1 METVNR
7 KFRVLRALS
16 VLALMLG
23 GCTAPVQQPEEP
35 AAGEPAETEAAE
47 QEAEAEAAEHETAQ
61 PEAEKT
67 GDIEVLF
74 TSDIHCGLQ
83 QGFGVVGLQQI
94 RETLEKKG
102 VETILVDNG
111 DAVQGDA
118 LGTLTKG
125 KAIVT
130 IMNDLDYD
138 VVIPGNHDFDF
149 GMDEFFE
156 LTEMAEHPYISCNFN
171 KGGELLFDPYII
183 REAAGKKIAFIGVTT
198 PETLF
203 SSDPKHFQDENGNYI
218 YGFMEGQDGSQFM
231 ETIQKN
237 VDEVRS
243 KGADYVVLMA
253 HVGNEESNAPY
264 NFQTIIERTSGIDVI
279 LDGHSHDT
287 DQVTMNDKD
296 GNPVIRVAS
305 GTKLQGIGYVR
316 ISGKD
321 GAIKCGM
328 YSWNNDV
335 SAADLFG
342 IENEVSEPLKKIYDD
357 LEKTTQIVVAKTD
370 VDLVIY
376 DPQKKKDDGSPVRIV
391 RSQETNLADLAADA
405 VLHETGAE
413 IALVNGGGVRSNI
426 KAGDITY
433 GDLMAVMPFSNQ
445 LCVSVL
451 TGQQIKDM
459 LEWGAKALPGEDGGF
474 LQVAGMTY
482 EIQADIPSSCVTDTE
497 GLFAGVNGEYR
508 VRNIL
513 VGGEPLDLKKTYRV
527 AGNEFMMK
535 SHGDGFAMVGPE
547 NIEIDQIKVD
557 NQALIDYI
565 KDGLGGTVGSDYS
578 DPYGEGRI
586 TIHGLD

>member
-16 VLALMLG
+16 ALALMLG
-23 GCTAPVQQPEEP
+23 GCAAPAQQPEEP
-35 AAGEPAETEAAE
+35 AESAPAETEAAA
-47 QEAEAEAAEHETAQ
+47 QETAQ
-61 PEAEKT
+61 PEIEKT

-111 DAVQGDA
+111 DAIQGDA

-125 KAIVT
+125 EAVVT
-130 IMNDLDYD
+130 IMNDLNYE
-138 VVIPGNHDFDF
+138 VVIPGNHEFDF
-149 GMDEFFE
+149 GMDTFLE
-156 LTEMAEHPYISCNFN
+156 LTKKAEHPYISCNFN
-171 KGGELLFDPYII
+171 KGGELLFEPYII
-183 REAAGKKIAFIGVTT
+183 KEAAGKKIAFIGVTT
-198 PETLF
+198 PETLV
-203 SSDPKHFQDENGNYI
+203 SSDPKYFKDENGNYI
-218 YGFMEGQDGSQFM
+218 YGFMEGEDGSAFI

-243 KGADYVVLMA
+243 KGADYVILMA
-253 HVGNEESNAPY
+253 HVGNEESKAPY

-296 GNPVIRVAS
+296 GNPVIRSAA
-305 GTKLQGIGYVR
+305 GTKLQGIGYMR

-321 GAIKCGM
+321 GSVKCGM

-342 IENEVSEPLKKIYDD
+342 IENEISAPLQKIYDD
-357 LEKTTQIVVAKTD
+357 LEKITQTVIARTD
-370 VDLVIY
+370 VDLVIH
-376 DPQKKKDDGSPVRIV
+376 DPVKKKDDGSPVRIV

-413 IALVNGGGVRSNI
+413 IALVNGGGVRTTI
-426 KAGDITY
+426 KTGDITY
-433 GDLMAVMPFSNQ
+433 GDVMAVMPFSNQ
-445 LCVSVL
+445 ICVSVL

-459 LEWGAKALPGEDGGF
+459 LEWGAKSLPGEDGGF

-497 GLFAGVNGEYR
+497 GQFAGVDGEYR

-513 VGGEPLDLKKTYRV
+513 VDGEPLDLKKTYRV

-547 NIEIDQIKVD
+547 NVEIDQIKID
-557 NQALIDYI
+557 NQVLIDYI
-565 KDGLGGTVGSDYS
+565 KDVLGGTVGSEYAN
-578 DPYGEGRI
+578 PYGEGRI

>member
-1 METVNR
+1 MKTINR
-7 KFRVLRALS
+7 RFRVLHALS
-16 VLALMLG
+16 ALALMLG
-23 GCTAPVQQPEEP
+23 GCAAPVQQPEEP
-35 AAGEPAETEAAE
+35 EVTPAETETAA
-47 QEAEAEAAEHETAQ
+47 QETAR
-61 PEAEKT
+61 PEIEKT

-102 VETILVDNG
+102 VETLLVDNG
-111 DAVQGDA
+111 DAIQGEA

-125 KAIVT
+125 KAVVT
-130 IMNDLDYD
+130 IMNDLHYD
-138 VVIPGNHDFDF
+138 AAIPGNHEFDF
-149 GMDEFFE
+149 GMENFLE
-156 LTEMAEHPYISCNFN
+156 LAEMAEHPYISCNFN

-183 REAAGKKIAFIGVTT
+183 REATGKKIAFIGVTT
-198 PETLF
+198 PETLI
-203 SSDPKHFQDENGNYI
+203 SSDPKYFMDENGNYI
-218 YGFMEGQDGSQFM
+218 YGFMEDGDGSAFI

-253 HVGNEESNAPY
+253 HVGNEETSAPY

-287 DQVTMNDKD
+287 DQVTMNDRD
-296 GNPVIRVAS
+296 GNPVIRSAA
-305 GTKLQGIGYVR
+305 GTKLQGIGYMR
-316 ISGKD
+316 ISGED
-321 GAIKCGM
+321 GSIKCGM

-335 SAADLFG
+335 PATDLFG
-342 IENEVSEPLKKIYDD
+342 IENEVSEPLQKIYDD
-357 LEKTTQIVVAKTD
+357 LEKTTQIVIAKTD

-376 DPQKKKDDGSPVRIV
+376 DPVKKKDDGSPMRIV

-405 VLHETGAE
+405 ILHETGAE
-413 IALVNGGGVRSNI
+413 IALVNGGSVRSTI
-426 KAGDITY
+426 KTGDITY
-433 GDLMAVMPFSNQ
+433 GDIMAVMPFSNQ
-445 LCVSVL
+445 ICVSVL

-459 LEWGAKALPGEDGGF
+459 LEWGAKALPGESGGF

-535 SHGDGFAMVGPE
+535 SHGDGFAMLGPE
-547 NIEIDQIKVD
+547 NVEIDQIKID
-557 NQALIDYI
+557 NQVLIDYI
-565 KDGLGGTVGSDYS
+565 KDELGGTVGSEYAN
-578 DPYGEGRI
+578 PYGEGRI
-586 TIHGLD
+586 TIHGLN

>member
-1 METVNR
+1 MKTTDIR
-7 KFRVLRALS
+7 FRALHALTA
-16 VLALMLG
+16 LALMLG
-23 GCTAPVQQPEEP
+23 GCAAPAQQPEEP
-35 AAGEPAETEAAE
+35 EVTPAETETAA
-47 QEAEAEAAEHETAQ
+47 QETAQ
-61 PEAEKT
+61 PETEKT

-83 QGFGVVGLQQI
+83 QGFGAVGLQQI

-102 VETILVDNG
+102 VVTLLVDNG
-111 DAVQGDA
+111 DAIQGEA

-125 KAIVT
+125 KAVVT
-130 IMNDLDYD
+130 IMNDLNYD
-138 VVIPGNHDFDF
+138 VVIPGNHEFDF
-149 GMDEFFE
+149 GMDTFLE
-156 LTEMAEHPYISCNFN
+156 LTKKAEHPYISCNFN
-171 KGGELLFDPYII
+171 KGGELLFEPYII
-183 REAAGKKIAFIGVTT
+183 KEAAGKKIAFIGVTT
-198 PETLF
+198 PETLV
-203 SSDPKHFQDENGNYI
+203 SSDPKYFKDENGNYI
-218 YGFMEGQDGSQFM
+218 YGFMEGGDGSKFI

-253 HVGNEESNAPY
+253 HVGNEESKAPY

-296 GNPVIRVAS
+296 GNPVIRSAA
-305 GTKLQGIGYVR
+305 GTKLQGIGYMR
-316 ISGKD
+316 ISGED
-321 GAIKCGM
+321 GSIKCGM

-342 IENEVSEPLKKIYDD
+342 IENEVSAPLQKIYDD
-357 LEKTTQIVVAKTD
+357 LEKTTQIVIAKTD

-376 DPQKKKDDGSPVRIV
+376 DPMKKKDDGSPVRIV

-405 VLHETGAE
+405 ILHETGAE
-413 IALVNGGGVRSNI
+413 IALVNGGSVRSTI
-426 KAGDITY
+426 KTGDITY
-433 GDLMAVMPFSNQ
+433 GDIMAVMPFSNQ
-445 LCVSVL
+445 ICVSVL

-459 LEWGAKALPGEDGGF
+459 LEWGARALPGENGGF
-474 LQVAGMTY
+474 LQAAGMTY

-497 GLFAGVNGEYR
+497 GQFAGVNGEYR

-547 NIEIDQIKVD
+547 NVEIDQIKVD
-557 NQALIDYI
+557 NQVLIDYI
-565 KDGLGGTVGSDYS
+565 KDELGGTVGSEYAN
-578 DPYGEGRI
+578 PYGEGRI

>member
-1 METVNR
+1 MKTTDIR
-7 KFRVLRALS
+7 FRALHALTA
-16 VLALMLG
+16 LALMLG
-23 GCTAPVQQPEEP
+23 GCAAPAQQPEEP
-35 AAGEPAETEAAE
+35 AESAPAEMEAAA
-47 QEAEAEAAEHETAQ
+47 QETAQ
-61 PEAEKT
+61 PETEKT

-111 DAVQGDA
+111 DAIQGDA

-125 KAIVT
+125 EAVVT
-130 IMNDLDYD
+130 IMNDLNYD
-138 VVIPGNHDFDF
+138 VVIPGNHEFDF
-149 GMDEFFE
+149 GMDTFLE
-156 LTEMAEHPYISCNFN
+156 LTKKAEHPYISCNFN
-171 KGGELLFDPYII
+171 KGGELLFEPYII
-183 REAAGKKIAFIGVTT
+183 KEAAGKKIAFIGVTT
-198 PETLF
+198 PETLV
-203 SSDPKHFQDENGNYI
+203 SSDPKYFKDENGNYI
-218 YGFMEGQDGSQFM
+218 YGFMEGGDGSKFI

-237 VDEVRS
+237 VDEVRG
-243 KGADYVVLMA
+243 KGADYVILLA
-253 HVGNEESNAPY
+253 HVGNEESKAPY

-296 GNPVIRVAS
+296 GNPVIRSAA
-305 GTKLQGIGYVR
+305 GTKLQGIGYMR

-321 GAIKCGM
+321 GSVKCGM

-342 IENEVSEPLKKIYDD
+342 IENEVSAPLQKIYDD
-357 LEKTTQIVVAKTD
+357 LEKITQTVIARTD
-370 VDLVIY
+370 VDLVIH
-376 DPQKKKDDGSPVRIV
+376 DPMKKKDDGSPVRIV

-413 IALVNGGGVRSNI
+413 IALVNGGGVRTTI
-426 KAGDITY
+426 KTGDITY
-433 GDLMAVMPFSNQ
+433 GDVMAVMPFSNQ
-445 LCVSVL
+445 ICVSVL

-459 LEWGAKALPGEDGGF
+459 LEWGAKSLPGEDGGF

-482 EIQADIPSSCVTDTE
+482 EIQADIPSSCVMDTE
-497 GLFAGVNGEYR
+497 GQFAGVDGEYR

-513 VGGEPLDLKKTYRV
+513 VDGEPLDLKKTYRV

-547 NIEIDQIKVD
+547 NIEIDQVKID
-557 NQALIDYI
+557 NQVLIDYI
-565 KDGLGGTVGSDYS
+565 KDVLGGTVGSEYS

>member
-16 VLALMLG
+16 ALALMLG
-23 GCTAPVQQPEEP
+23 GCAAPAQQPEEP
-35 AAGEPAETEAAE
+35 AAGAPAETEAAA
-47 QEAEAEAAEHETAQ
+47 QETAQ
-61 PEAEKT
+61 PETEKT

-111 DAVQGDA
+111 DAIQGDA

-125 KAIVT
+125 EAVVT
-130 IMNDLDYD
+130 IMNDLNYD
-138 VVIPGNHDFDF
+138 VVIPGNHEFDF
-149 GMDEFFE
+149 GMDTFLE
-156 LTEMAEHPYISCNFN
+156 LTKKAEHPYISCNFN
-171 KGGELLFDPYII
+171 KGGELLFEPYII
-183 REAAGKKIAFIGVTT
+183 KEAAGKKIAFIGVTT
-198 PETLF
+198 PETLV
-203 SSDPKHFQDENGNYI
+203 SSDPKYFKDESGNYI
-218 YGFMEGQDGSQFM
+218 YGFKESEDGSAFI

-243 KGADYVVLMA
+243 KGADYVILMA
-253 HVGNEESNAPY
+253 HVGNEESKAPY

-296 GNPVIRVAS
+296 GNPVIRSAA
-305 GTKLQGIGYVR
+305 GTKLQGIGYMR

-321 GAIKCGM
+321 GSVKCGM

-342 IENEVSEPLKKIYDD
+342 IENEISAPLQKIYDD
-357 LEKTTQIVVAKTD
+357 LEKITQTVIARTD
-370 VDLVIY
+370 VDLVIH
-376 DPQKKKDDGSPVRIV
+376 DPVKKKDDGSPIRIV

-413 IALVNGGGVRSNI
+413 IALINGGSVRSTI
-426 KAGDITY
+426 KTGDITY
-433 GDLMAVMPFSNQ
+433 GDIMAVMPFSNQ
-445 LCVSVL
+445 ICVSVL

-459 LEWGAKALPGEDGGF
+459 LEWGAKALPGESGGF

-497 GLFAGVNGEYR
+497 GLFAGVDGEYR

-513 VGGEPLDLKKTYRV
+513 VDGEPLDLKKTYRV

-547 NIEIDQIKVD
+547 NVEIDQIKID
-557 NQALIDYI
+557 NQVLIDYI
-565 KDGLGGTVGSDYS
+565 KDVLGGTVGSEYS

>member
-1 METVNR
+1 MKTTDIR
-7 KFRVLRALS
+7 FRALHALTA
-16 VLALMLG
+16 LALMLG
-23 GCTAPVQQPEEP
+23 GCAAPAQQPEEP
-35 AAGEPAETEAAE
+35 EVTPAETETAA
-47 QEAEAEAAEHETAQ
+47 QETAR
-61 PEAEKT
+61 PETEKT

-83 QGFGVVGLQQI
+83 QGFGAVGLQQI

-102 VETILVDNG
+102 VVTLLVDNG
-111 DAVQGDA
+111 DAIQGEA

-125 KAIVT
+125 KAVVT
-130 IMNDLDYD
+130 IMNDLNYD
-138 VVIPGNHDFDF
+138 VVIPGNHEFDF
-149 GMDEFFE
+149 GMDTFLE
-156 LTEMAEHPYISCNFN
+156 LTKKAEHPYISCNFN
-171 KGGELLFDPYII
+171 KGGELLFEPYII
-183 REAAGKKIAFIGVTT
+183 KEAAGKKIAFIGVTT
-198 PETLF
+198 PETLV
-203 SSDPKHFQDENGNYI
+203 SSDPKYFKDENGNYI
-218 YGFMEGQDGSQFM
+218 YGFMEGGDGSKFI

-253 HVGNEESNAPY
+253 HVGNEESKAPY

-296 GNPVIRVAS
+296 GNPVIRSAA
-305 GTKLQGIGYVR
+305 GTKLQGIGYMR
-316 ISGKD
+316 ISGED
-321 GAIKCGM
+321 GSIKCGM

-342 IENEVSEPLKKIYDD
+342 IENEVSAPLQKIYDD
-357 LEKTTQIVVAKTD
+357 LEKTTQIVIAKTD

-376 DPQKKKDDGSPVRIV
+376 DPMKKKDDGSPVRIV

-405 VLHETGAE
+405 ILHETGAE
-413 IALVNGGGVRSNI
+413 IALVNGGSVRSTI
-426 KAGDITY
+426 KTGDITY
-433 GDLMAVMPFSNQ
+433 GDIMAVMPFSNQ
-445 LCVSVL
+445 ICVSVL

-459 LEWGAKALPGEDGGF
+459 LEWGARALPGENGGF
-474 LQVAGMTY
+474 LQAAGMTY

-497 GLFAGVNGEYR
+497 GQFAGVNGEYR

-547 NIEIDQIKVD
+547 NVEIDQIKVD
-557 NQALIDYI
+557 NQVLIDYI
-565 KDGLGGTVGSDYS
+565 KDELGGTVGSEYAN
-578 DPYGEGRI
+578 PYGEGRI